1 MDSLAPSSP
10 LFGSD
15 MPDAQEPSTAV
26 AYDQPATTNG
36 AAGEERAPLALAQTP
51 QPRAQEVQLPST
63 SDLDQQPTQLY
74 SPTKAEIDSHPI
86 RQRLSVV
93 RDDITTSYGL
103 APEEPPTTEQSRQEP
118 VAAPAQPAVID
129 AMADKEIKEGDD
141 VSWQWSGSRPGGT
154 VNEVV
159 EEGQASVTSKRGNE
173 IHKNA
178 SPDDPAV
185 KISRSGNDVVK
196 KAHELDV
203 EEEGDKHKEA
213 AGEEKTVGEDEEE
226 KPAENGEKPT
236 ENGDAQTGEKR
247 KAEEMA
253 EEEKPAAATKKQK
266 KTAEPKANG
275 EKAEPKKKGRP
286 AKKETNGDSTA
297 KKETTKK
304 REPKKAATE
313 SGQPRR
319 SGRNKA

>member
-1 MDSLAPSSP
+1 MDEHQAS
-10 LFGSD
+10 
-15 MPDAQEPSTAV
+15 QSTATAAV
-26 AYDQPATTNG
+26 AAAATNG
-36 AAGEERAPLALAQTP
+36 VTGEERAPLALARSTP
-51 QPRAQEVQLPST
+51 QPLREVQLPST
-63 SDLDQQPTQLY
+63 SDLDQHAPQLY

-93 RDDITTSYGL
+93 RDDISTACGS
-103 APEEPPTTEQSRQEP
+103 APEEPPITESTRQEP
-118 VAAPAQPAVID
+118 IASTD
-129 AMADKEIKEGDD
+129 TMADKDIKEGDE
-141 VSWQWSGSRPGGT
+141 VSWKWSGSRPGGT
-154 VNEVV
+154 VDEVV

-178 SPDDPAV
+178 EPDNPAV

-196 KAHELDV
+196 KASELDV

-226 KPAENGEKPT
+226 TPEENGE
-236 ENGDAQTGEKR
+236 AQTGDKR
-247 KAEEMA
+247 KADDAAEE
-253 EEEKPAAATKKQK
+253 EEEEEDEEKEEKPAAAKKQK
-266 KTAEPKANG
+266 TTAQPKANG
-275 EKAEPKKKGRP
+275 AKAAPKKKGRP
-286 AKKETNGDSTA
+286 AKKETNGDSKA
-297 KKETTKK
+297 KKDSKK